1 MREGKCP
8 CCPIFPSRGRQ
19 SLTKSVNQQ
28 IEQFI
33 ESIFPTQDPKK
44 IAAGQEAAKGQPGM
58 DTVEAFF
65 LILSA
70 LSTLVLIGLLMVR
83 PLPFL
88 PGARDPRFSA
98 PLWSLQEK
106 ILS

>member
-1 MREGKCP
+1 VRP
-8 CCPIFPSRGRQ
+8 
-19 SLTKSVNQQ
+19 Q

-44 IAAGQEAAKGQPGM
+44 IAAEKAGAAKNEPAM
-58 DTVEAFF
+58 NTTEAFM

-83 PLPFL
+83 GPPPLYPML
-88 PGARDPRFSA
+88 RDTR
-98 PLWSLQEK
+98 
-106 ILS
+106 